1 MVFGGKINTM
11 KGKTD
16 ATLAPAVLRKFPLF
30 SPFSEDQ
37 LGKIAETA
45 LLLSITADT
54 VVFRQGEDS
63 GAMYMILEGA
73 VKVEYEDLE
82 GGTIAVGDLCRYES
96 FGEIAMLSR
105 EPLRVTVRTTA
116 DSEFLVIDRD
126 LLLGII
132 RTSAPEEIIAVL
144 SALSEQ
150 IRQAQD
156 RKSRLELLHRTLA
169 LQMEVEKQRALTQ
182 MVAGV
187 AHEINTPLGVINTA
201 VSIMARELASP
212 QEMTIQRAA
221 DIAESLEV
229 MRRNVERAHRLVQE
243 FKKISVSQL
252 ADEKESFDIVAAIE
266 DTVELVMVNLR
277 RSQISVNFNNRLPS
291 EQQDWTGY
299 RGILSQILINLLT
312 NIERHAYP
320 NGAGGVAEIMIDL
333 KNDTHFMLT
342 VRDNGEGIP
351 KENQPRIF
359 EPFFT
364 TKRSNGGTGLGLAI
378 VHNLVTS
385 TLKGD
390 IQLSE
395 AGKGAEFIVTFP
407 RVILD

>member
-1 MVFGGKINTM
+1 M

-156 RKSRLELLHRTLA
+156 RESRLELLHRTLA

-333 KNDTHFMLT
+333 KDDTQFVLT

>member
-105 EPLRVTVRTTA
+105 EPRRVTVRTTA

-156 RKSRLELLHRTLA
+156 RESRLELLHRTLA

-266 DTVELVMVNLR
+266 DTLELVMVNLR

-333 KNDTHFMLT
+333 KDDTQFVLT

>member
-156 RKSRLELLHRTLA
+156 RESRLELLHRTLA

-333 KNDTHFMLT
+333 KDDTQFVLT